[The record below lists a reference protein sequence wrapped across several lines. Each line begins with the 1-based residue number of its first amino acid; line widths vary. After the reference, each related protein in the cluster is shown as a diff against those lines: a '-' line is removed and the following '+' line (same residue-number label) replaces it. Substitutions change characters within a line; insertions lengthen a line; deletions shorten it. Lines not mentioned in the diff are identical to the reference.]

1 MITTEDP
8 TELDICLLNCKYLWH
23 VHIIHEDQQP
33 LPHRGPVGLFGPLL
47 HIGLQV
53 PLEVH

>member
-1 MITTEDP
+1 MITTKDP
-8 TELDICLLNCKYLWH
+8 TELDICLLNYKYLWH